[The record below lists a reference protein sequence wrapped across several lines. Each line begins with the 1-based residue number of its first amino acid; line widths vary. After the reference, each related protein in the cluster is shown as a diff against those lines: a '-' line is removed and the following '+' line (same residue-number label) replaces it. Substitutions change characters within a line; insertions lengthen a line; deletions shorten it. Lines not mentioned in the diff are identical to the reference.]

1 MKTTAELTSMQASLS
16 NSRIGKLDRTQ
27 RFAKQLSQGS
37 SNFAT
42 KVPSTSKNIVRLSE
56 NSLSQKSKTIM
67 TVSNRAGSIPK
78 AAAKEAREF
87 GREIHQNSAMS
98 TVT

>member
-37 SNFAT
+37 SNFGT
-42 KVPSTSKNIVRLSE
+42 KVSSSKNIVRLSE
-56 NSLSQKSKTIM
+56 NSLSQKSKTIIA
-67 TVSNRAGSIPK
+67 VSNRAGSIPK

-87 GREIHQNSAMS
+87 GREIHQNNAMS